1 MFPQVVRHMEEGAEV
16 LAGPLPICPEAGAV
30 MEAAVESFREEV
42 SCGRKDF
49 ILVNTVLYV
58 LAVWYHDRIWLSISK
73 KASEKYQRPVWLPDC
88 NVYEKPGYM
97 DICASLCG
105 KNLVL

>member
-1 MFPQVVRHMEEGAEV
+1 MFPEVVGHMEEGAEV
-16 LAGPLPICPEAGAV
+16 LAGPLPIRPEAGAV

-58 LAVWYHDRIWLSISK
+58 LAVWYHD
-73 KASEKYQRPVWLPDC
+73 
-88 NVYEKPGYM
+88 
-97 DICASLCG
+97 
-105 KNLVL
+105 